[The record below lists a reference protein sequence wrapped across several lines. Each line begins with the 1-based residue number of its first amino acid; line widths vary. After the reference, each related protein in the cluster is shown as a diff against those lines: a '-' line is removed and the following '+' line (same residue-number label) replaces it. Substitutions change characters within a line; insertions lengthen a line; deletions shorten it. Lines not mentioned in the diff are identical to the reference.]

1 MADKRTSLLSLSPE
15 AKVGIFVL
23 AGIVI
28 LVYMSLR
35 VGGIQFGGDG
45 GYTLY
50 VAFDSATGLDKDAS
64 VRVAGVEVGKVKE
77 IRLINHKAHLTLSI
91 LPDAQIGRD
100 FTAVLT
106 TKGLLGER
114 YLDLIPGEPNAPLLK
129 DGDKIT
135 HVTSYANMDKL
146 ITILSDVAVDIKAVS
161 QSLSGALGG
170 KEGEQS
176 LKNIVENIEDI
187 SFRLNSLIEKNDARF
202 SNTLKNL
209 DEFSAVLRRDGPAIT
224 EEVRVAAKNLNLAIE
239 KSSDNLNGLINDNRS
254 NLKEAI
260 ENLRTATLA
269 MSQAMESVNN
279 IAKEAAPGIKS
290 TINSADSI
298 AKKLDNGE
306 GTLGK
311 LINDTAIHDN
321 LNKTITGINS
331 YIERAESFHTYIGYR
346 GEYLTDTQKTKS
358 YFTLKIQP
366 KADKYYLIELVSDP
380 QGKRRTET
388 RDTTTGGTTSTVTE
402 TKTTDS
408 FKFSL
413 QIAKRFKDV
422 VLRGG
427 IIESTGG
434 AGVDYYVFRDR
445 VRFYLEAFDFS
456 RTGRLHAK
464 AGAHVNLNKYFF
476 LTAGLDDF
484 VDTTRRSAY
493 LGVGLQFEDDDV
505 KYLLSGAGSA
515 VGSL

>member
-1 MADKRTSLLSLSPE
+1 MADKRAPILSLSPE

-23 AGIVI
+23 AGIAI

-35 VGGIQFGGDG
+35 VGGMQFGRSE

-50 VAFDSATGLDKDAS
+50 VIFESAAGLDKDAS
-64 VRVAGVEVGKVKE
+64 VRVAGVEVGRVKE
-77 IRLINHKAHLTLSI
+77 IRLRDHKAHLTLLI
-91 LPDAQIGRD
+91 QPDAEIGRD

-114 YLDLIPGEPNAPLLK
+114 YLELIPGEPAAPPLK
-129 DGDKIT
+129 DGDRIT
-135 HVTSYANMDKL
+135 HVTSYADMDKL
-146 ITILSDVAVDIKAVS
+146 ITILSDVAIDIKAVS
-161 QSLSGALGG
+161 QSLSSALGG
-170 KEGEQS
+170 KEGEES

-187 SFRLNSLIEKNDARF
+187 SFRLSHLIEKNDARF

-209 DEFSAVLRRDGPAIT
+209 DEFSAVLRKDGPVIT
-224 EEVRVAAKNLNLAIE
+224 EEVRNAAKNLNIAIE
-239 KSSDNLNGLINDNRS
+239 KSSDNLNGLINENRG

-260 ENLRTATLA
+260 ENLKAATLA
-269 MSQAMESVNN
+269 MSQAMESVNS
-279 IAKEAAPGIKS
+279 IAKEAGPGIKS
-290 TINSADSI
+290 TISSADSI
-298 AKKLDNGE
+298 AKKLDAGE

-311 LINDTAIHDN
+311 LINDSVIHDN

-346 GEYLTDTQKTKS
+346 GEYLTDSQKTKS

-380 QGKRRTET
+380 QGKRRKET
-388 RDTTTGGTTSTVTE
+388 RDITTGGATTTSTE

-445 VRFYLEAFDFS
+445 VRLYLEAFDFG
-456 RTGRLHAK
+456 REGRLHAK
-464 AGAHVNLNKYFF
+464 AGAHINLNKYFF
-476 LTAGLDDF
+476 ITGGLDDF
-484 VDTTRRSAY
+484 ADSAYRSAY
-493 LGVGLQFEDDDV
+493 LGIGLQFEDDDV